1 MKVSCSSPSEY
12 QKKQKS
18 PILTSKWCP
27 IIIGFSFFLAL
38 AWAITSFAY
47 LETTTSSMKELNSY
61 SGSTS
66 NFYPLLSLGLI
77 SALFFYI
84 GISSSLPRAKEHL
97 TTSKKYKLGNYF
109 AKAFLFTSAILSLIY
124 IAKGWSPLLTG
135 ADRFQNYGDINPAI
149 KIIAGQLTSLP
160 IILGALYKSIK
171 NKIFVAAVLSGI
183 VFLIIS
189 GEKFSGLIA
198 FTGSLAIG
206 LVAAGL
212 AKQDIPK
219 KKMLIAVI
227 AVFTTSIFLGYQKKD
242 SAYDA
247 AEERF
252 LIMQGQVWWEVSNSK
267 TGMGDLESIEK
278 WMGNT
283 IPASMYESYA
293 SRGVILSMGG
303 VPLVYK
309 SEPVFSFVIIP
320 TISALLGIMLGI
332 TAQLLKRKRLISSLV
347 IFKSYIYLSSVFLM
361 GEFSEIES
369 LKFLFYLLVPIIPII
384 MNISIIKFRK
394 PTFRTRSYFART
406 IQ

>member
-1 MKVSCSSPSEY
+1 MKVSCSSPSEH
-12 QKKQKS
+12 QRKQKS

-47 LETTTSSMKELNSY
+47 LETTTSSMKELNSN

-77 SALFFYI
+77 SALFFFI
-84 GISSSLPRAKEHL
+84 GISSSLPSAKEYL

-109 AKAFLFTSAILSLIY
+109 AKSFLFASAVLSLIY

-135 ADRFQNYGDINPAI
+135 ADRFQNYGDINPVI
-149 KIIAGQLTSLP
+149 KILAGQLTSLP
-160 IILGALYKSIK
+160 IILGALYKTIK

-198 FTGSLAIG
+198 FAGSLTIG

-227 AVFTTSIFLGYQKKD
+227 AVFTISIFLGYQKKD

-303 VPLVYK
+303 VPLIYK
-309 SEPVFSFVIIP
+309 SEPIFSFIIIP

-332 TAQLLKRKRLISSLV
+332 TAQLLKRRRFISSLV

-369 LKFLFYLLVPIIPII
+369 LKFLFYLLVPTIPII
-384 MNISIIKFRK
+384 MNINTIKFRK

-406 IQ
+406 I

>member
-1 MKVSCSSPSEY
+1 MNVSCSSPIEY
-12 QKKQKS
+12 QRRQKNL
-18 PILTSKWCP
+18 ILASKWCP
-27 IIIGFSFFLAL
+27 IIVGFSFFLAL
-38 AWAITSFAY
+38 AWAITSFTY
-47 LETTTSSMKELNSY
+47 LETTTSSMKELDSN

-66 NFYPLLSLGLI
+66 NFYPLLALGLL
-77 SALFFYI
+77 SALFFFI
-84 GISSSLPRAKEHL
+84 GISSALPNTKESPTNLKRQKFGH
-97 TTSKKYKLGNYF
+97 YF
-109 AKAFLFTSAILSLIY
+109 AKIFLLTSVSLSLIY

-171 NKIFVAAVLSGI
+171 KKTFAVAILSGI
-183 VFLIIS
+183 VFLVIS

-198 FTGSLAIG
+198 FTGSLTIG

-219 KKMLIAVI
+219 KKMLIAII
-227 AVFTTSIFLGYQKKD
+227 AIFTTSIFLGYQNKD

-267 TGMGDLESIEK
+267 TGTGNLESIEK
-278 WMGNT
+278 WMGNA

-293 SRGVILSMGG
+293 SRGVVLSMGG
-303 VPLVYK
+303 VPLIYK
-309 SEPVFSFVIIP
+309 SEPVFSFIIIP
-320 TISALLGIMLGI
+320 LISVLLGITLGI
-332 TAQLLKRKRLISSLV
+332 TAQLLKRKKFISALLV
-347 IFKSYIYLSSVFLM
+347 FKSYIYLSSVFLM

-369 LKFLFYLLVPIIPII
+369 LKFVIYLLTPIIPIAMHI
-384 MNISIIKFRK
+384 NIIKLRK
-394 PTFRTRSYFART
+394 PTFRNRSSLAKK